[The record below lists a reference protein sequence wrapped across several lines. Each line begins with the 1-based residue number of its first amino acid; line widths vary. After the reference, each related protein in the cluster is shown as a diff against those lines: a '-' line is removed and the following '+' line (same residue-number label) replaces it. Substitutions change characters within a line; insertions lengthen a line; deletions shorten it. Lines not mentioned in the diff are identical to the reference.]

1 MPATLPIGLPASRF
15 ASMLRTPASPCL
27 ASALSA
33 VAFLAACTGPSPFV
47 RAGDANSVE
56 VGYSGD
62 VEAALPIARR
72 HCAQFEKVPRLVDAG
87 ANVAAFNC
95 VRR

>member
-1 MPATLPIGLPASRF
+1 
-15 ASMLRTPASPCL
+15 MLHTPVSPRL

-33 VAFLAACTGPSPFV
+33 VAFFMAACTGPGPFV

-87 ANVAAFNC
+87 ANAAVFNC